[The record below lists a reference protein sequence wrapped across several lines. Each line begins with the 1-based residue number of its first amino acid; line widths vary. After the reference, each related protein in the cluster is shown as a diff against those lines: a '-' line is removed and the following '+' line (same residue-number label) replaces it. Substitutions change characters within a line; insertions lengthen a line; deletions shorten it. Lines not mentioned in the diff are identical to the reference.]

1 MKNIALKVEK
11 RNEKEVKNNTA
22 RKLDRVD
29 YLPAV
34 MYGLKKE
41 PVIIKI
47 KRKELT
53 TRLKGHS
60 ISSAIFDIQIG
71 KESKV
76 KEPVIIKEYQ
86 RDPISR
92 KLMHLDFL
100 RIEMKEE
107 IETIVPVRIL
117 NEDIAIGIKDDGGV
131 LQHGLREFR
140 ILCLPVDIPEQIDYD
155 IKELGMN
162 EIVRV
167 ENVEIDKK
175 IKILNDP
182 SEVIVSI
189 IPPTELKEE
198 DLVTEEEEEEG
209 MEEPEIVGE
218 KKPEEEGG
226 DETREKA
233 EDKTG
238 DKQKKSGKE

>member
-1 MKNIALKVEK
+1 MKNIAIKVEK
-11 RNEKEVKNNTA
+11 RNEKEVKNNIA
-22 RKLDRVD
+22 RKLDRAD

-34 MYGLKKE
+34 IYGLKKE
-41 PVIIKI
+41 PAIIKI

-53 TRLKGHS
+53 ALLKGHS
-60 ISSAIFDIQIG
+60 ISSIIFDVQIDG
-71 KESKV
+71 KSKD
-76 KEPVIIKEYQ
+76 KEAAIIKEYQ

-107 IETIVPVRIL
+107 IETVVPVRIL

-140 ILCLPVDIPEQIDYD
+140 ILCLPTDIPEQIDYD
-155 IKELGMN
+155 IRELGMN
-162 EIVRV
+162 EIIRV
-167 ENVEIDKK
+167 ENVEVDEK
-175 IKILNDP
+175 IKILNGP

-198 DLVTEEEEEEG
+198 ELVTEEEAEEG
-209 MEEPEIVGE
+209 AEEPEVVGE
-218 KKPEEEGG
+218 KKPEEEDG
-226 DETREKA
+226 DETKGKA
-233 EDKTG
+233 G
-238 DKQKKSGKE
+238 DKQKESGKE